1 MEQEWLFT
9 RKFESKLRLVFALFL
24 LVSVLVSLWILDL
37 EVTKENEVAEK
48 IKSRFERIISIR
60 IPIYR
65 GSIKDASGKE
75 LAISVPTLAVYAHP
89 DTSNLRNREAF
100 IRGLSSLTGID
111 EELIR
116 KRIRS
121 GSDKP
126 IRILRGVDRRL
137 KAQIRSLILR
147 TGNARYVGIQEEYVR
162 LYPNR
167 SLASNLIGFV
177 GVDGKG
183 LEGLEYALNRYLG
196 GGYTNALIYL
206 NGGLGRIY
214 LHPLKGSLGDER
226 EVYLTIDIGVQ
237 NILERIRDRIVRRW
251 RPKKVSIVLMDV
263 RNGDILG
270 MTTYPYFDPNSFS
283 EYPPSARRNFAV
295 TDLFEPGSIMKPF
308 FVGWALERG
317 YVSERYSVSTGS
329 GRIKVY
335 DRYVHDPRRL
345 GRLRLGEILIHSS
358 NVGTIKVAS
367 LLTRKDVEELLR
379 RFHLDRRFGV
389 LPGEARPRI
398 PDLSYPANILYA
410 SIGQGIAF
418 NTLNTAVAFSALA
431 TGRVV
436 RPRIIKKVYSS
447 EGEVIYESKV
457 QVLRERVM
465 SERVLRW
472 LRKTLTR
479 VVERG
484 TGRKARSRFFSIAG
498 KTGTS
503 QKFDRRLGRYS
514 REKVVTYFAGFFP
527 ARDPRFV
534 AVIVVDEPKGKN
546 LYGGD
551 VCAPPFRELAESVA
565 FYYGLKPDK
574 IKK

>member
-9 RKFESKLRLVFALFL
+9 RKFESKLKLLFALFL
-24 LVSVLVSLWILDL
+24 LLVALVSLWILDL

-48 IKSRFERIISIR
+48 IKKRFERIISIR
-60 IPIYR
+60 VPIYR
-65 GSIKDASGKE
+65 GSIKDVSGKE
-75 LAISVPTLAVYAHP
+75 LAISVPTLAIYAHP

-100 IRGLSSLTGID
+100 IRGLSSITGAD
-111 EELIR
+111 EGLIR
-116 KRIRS
+116 KRIVS

-137 KAQIRSLILR
+137 KDQIRTLILR

-167 SLASNLIGFV
+167 FLASNLIGFV

-183 LEGLEYALNRYLG
+183 LEGLEYALNKYLG
-196 GGYTNALIYL
+196 GGFTDALIYL

-214 LHPLKGSLGDER
+214 LHPLKGSLGDES
-226 EVYLTIDIGVQ
+226 EVYLTLDVGVQ
-237 NILERIRDRIVRRW
+237 NILERVRDRIVRRW
-251 RPKKVSIVLMDV
+251 KPRKVSIVLMDV
-263 RNGDILG
+263 RSGDILG
-270 MTTYPYFDPNSFS
+270 MATYPYFDPNSFS
-283 EYPPSARRNFAV
+283 RYPPSARRNFAV
-295 TDLFEPGSIMKPF
+295 TDLFEPGSIMKPL
-308 FVGWALERG
+308 FVGWALEKG
-317 YVSERYSVSTGS
+317 YVSESYSVSTGS
-329 GRIKVY
+329 GRIRVY
-335 DRYVHDPRRL
+335 DRYVHDPRRF
-345 GRLRLGEILIHSS
+345 GRLRLDEILIHSS

-379 RFHLDRRFGV
+379 SFHLDRRFGV
-389 LPGEARPRI
+389 LPGEAKPRI
-398 PDLSYPANILYA
+398 PDFYYPANILYA

-436 RPRIIKKVYSS
+436 RPRIIKRVYSS
-447 EGEVIYESKV
+447 EGELIYESKV
-457 QVLRERVM
+457 QVLRKRVM
-465 SERVLRW
+465 SDRVLRW
-472 LRKTLTR
+472 LRKTLTK

-503 QKFDRRLGRYS
+503 QKFDRELGRYS

-527 ARDPRFV
+527 AKDPRFV
-534 AVIVVDEPKGKN
+534 AVIVVDEPQGKD

-551 VCAPPFRELAESVA
+551 VCAPPFRELAEKVA